1 MADKQAVIKE
11 ILEIELE
18 MFLTVRTQQRSSC
31 QDYPESFKLHRR
43 VQFTAWS
50 EETAK
55 SYLKDLKNAVQEG
68 VNLMTVKYARMDD
81 LIPGENKNPLIK
93 EIVKI
98 QYGWQEEMFQ
108 RYPYLMGGARPLS
121 KSEDN
126 ARKTSFET
134 YLSGELETYSDTTL
148 ELLFKD
154 MSKKIKD
161 GVNMSGEVYGYLVRE
176 MGYPSIDDAEMK
188 TKKKLE
194 ENQAREK

>member
-18 MFLTVRTQQRSSC
+18 MFLTVRTRQRSSC
-31 QDYPESFKLHRR
+31 QDYPENFKLHRK

-81 LIPGENKNPLIK
+81 LIPGENKNPLIR

-98 QYGWQEEMFQ
+98 QYGWQEEMF
-108 RYPYLMGGARPLS
+108 RKYPYLMGGARPLS
-121 KSEDN
+121 KSEDS

-148 ELLFKD
+148 ELLYKD

-161 GVNMSGEVYGYLVRE
+161 GVNMSEEVYGYLVRE

-188 TKKKLE
+188 AKKKLE
-194 ENQAREK
+194 ENQARGT

>member
-18 MFLTVRTQQRSSC
+18 MFLSVRTRQRSSC
-31 QDYPESFKLHRR
+31 QDYPESFKRHRR

-50 EETAK
+50 EATLK

-81 LIPGENKNPLIK
+81 LIPGENKNPLIR

-98 QYGWQEEMFQ
+98 QYGWQEEMFGK
-108 RYPYLMGGARPLS
+108 YPCLMGGARPLS
-121 KSEDN
+121 KSEDS

-134 YLSGELETYSDTTL
+134 YLGGELETYSGTTL
-148 ELLFKD
+148 ELLYKD
-154 MSKKIKD
+154 MSNKIKD
-161 GVNMSGEVYGYLVRE
+161 GVNMSEEVYGYLVRE

-188 TKKKLE
+188 AKIKFE
-194 ENQAREK
+194 ENQARNK